1 MFIRLESLI
10 FKGLQATLKMN
21 NFIQSYE
28 LILSKL
34 NDLSINFDDFL
45 QIRTP
50 KLSNLELIALNLT
63 AEFKQI
69 DSECQLF
76 RELQGSYL
84 FDKIE
89 RSVYNRR
96 KRKLFGYI
104 EQIRNQLS
112 KSLAEFED
120 YFIVD
125 SMPLE
130 VCKNARAARSTICK
144 EAVESA
150 PDKGFCAS
158 QQMYYYGYKLH
169 AVCTIGGVFTSV
181 DFTPASVHDIHF
193 LKDIKL
199 QMQNST
205 LLGDRGYISSTIKTD
220 LFNTAEIKLETPMRT
235 NQKDYKPQPYIFRK
249 SRKRIE
255 TLFSQLCDQF
265 MIRRNY
271 AKTFQGFKTRIISKI
286 TALTMIQFLNK
297 FTLNQNINNLKIN
310 IC

>member
-1 MFIRLESLI
+1 
-10 FKGLQATLKMN
+10 MN

-28 LILSKL
+28 LILEKL
-34 NDLSINFDDFL
+34 IELQIDFSNFI

-50 KLSNLELIALNLT
+50 QLKNIELIALNLT
-63 AEFKQI
+63 AEYKQI

-76 RELQGSYL
+76 REIEKTYL
-84 FDKIE
+84 FSKIE
-89 RSVYNRR
+89 RSVYNKR
-96 KRKLFGYI
+96 KRKLFPFI
-104 EQIRNQLS
+104 EQVRKKISTQLT
-112 KSLAEFED
+112 EFED
-120 YFIVD
+120 YYIVD

-130 VCKNARAARSTICK
+130 ICKNARAARSTICK
-144 EAVESA
+144 EQENTM
-150 PDKGFCAS
+150 PNRGYCAS
-158 QQMYYYGYKLH
+158 QKMHYYGYKLH
-169 AVCTIGGVFTSV
+169 AVSGVNGVFTSI

-193 LKDIKL
+193 LQDIKA
-199 QMQNST
+199 QMKDSI
-205 LLGDRGYISSTIKTD
+205 LIGDKGYLSAQIKLD
-220 LFNTAEIKLETPMRT
+220 LFHESNITLETPMRM
-235 NQKDYKPQPYIFRK
+235 NQKNYKPQPYIFRK

-297 FTLNQNINNLKIN
+297 FTLNKNINNIKSN

>member
-1 MFIRLESLI
+1 MFKSYESLI

-28 LILSKL
+28 LILEKL
-34 NDLSINFDDFL
+34 QELAINFDNYL
-45 QIRTP
+45 QIRKP

-76 RELQGSYL
+76 REIENTYL
-84 FDKIE
+84 FSKIE
-89 RSVYNRR
+89 RSVYNKR
-96 KRKLFGYI
+96 KRNLFLYI
-104 EQIRNQLS
+104 EEVRKKLS
-112 KSLAEFED
+112 HTLTEFED

-130 VCKNARAARSTICK
+130 ICKNARATRSSICK
-144 EAVESA
+144 EQENCK

-158 QQMYYYGYKLH
+158 QQMYFYGYKLH
-169 AVCTIGGVFTSV
+169 AICSVTGVFTSI
-181 DFTPASVHDIHF
+181 DFTPTSVHDIHF
-193 LKDIKL
+193 LQDVKSQMKDIK
-199 QMQNST
+199 
-205 LLGDRGYISSTIKTD
+205 LLGDRGYLSSKIQLD
-220 LFNTAEIKLETPMRT
+220 LFNEANIVLETPMRI
-235 NQKDYKPQPYIFRK
+235 NQKNYTPQAYIFRK

-265 MIRRNY
+265 MIRKNY
-271 AKTFQGFKTRIISKI
+271 AKTFHGFKTRIISKI
-286 TALTMIQFLNK
+286 TALTMIQFINK
-297 FTLNQNINNLKIN
+297 FTLHQPINNIKIN